1 MILPLLAAL
10 QVAATATPV
19 LIHDSIPTLT
29 LAEALERGAGLD
41 PNYVAAL
48 GHVGEAEWGRRNAVL
63 AFVAPALDVF
73 NDWTY
78 YSTEF
83 FNVGTGENQ
92 RNLVTGQLNLRYEI
106 FALSK
111 FTELGRSR
119 AALDASEA
127 SEVKQRYLAALV
139 VEQVFY
145 QVLADKALASVAA
158 ERVHRADEQ
167 LAVARARV
175 QSGAVVHSD
184 SLQLLLELTRA
195 QVDLLRS
202 QAQLRVSQLELGRR
216 TGASDAVDA
225 APLGEPVPDSLPITL
240 DQAVTEALETGPDW
254 RLARAQASAAEHYLK
269 GLKGEYLPKLDL
281 SFTAYRF
288 DDHFFPS
295 ARSVSAIDLVVRWN
309 IWDLGRREL
318 AIAQA
323 KTTRDVTR
331 AVSLDLAR
339 AARHDVALAYESFT
353 TARAALDLTTQGL
366 VVAQENFRV
375 QEERYRA
382 GAATILLLLDAQ
394 VGLTQAQADQVQAVF
409 VARLAWAGLEAILGR
424 RLSSPA

>member
-1 MILPLLAAL
+1 MIPALLAAL
-10 QVAATATPV
+10 ALAGA
-19 LIHDSIPTLT
+19 DSLPQITLT
-29 LAEALERGAGLD
+29 EALQRATGLD
-41 PNYVAAL
+41 PNYVQAL
-48 GHVGEAEWGRRNAVL
+48 GIVGEAEWGRRNAVL
-63 AFVAPALDVF
+63 AFIVPALSIS

-83 FNVGTGENQ
+83 FNVGTGQNQ
-92 RNLVTGQLNLRYEI
+92 RNLVTGQLNLNYEV
-106 FALSK
+106 LSVGK
-111 FTELGRSR
+111 FTELARSR
-119 AALDASEA
+119 AALEASEA
-127 SEVKQRYLAALV
+127 GEVKRRYLAALV

-145 QVLADKALASVAA
+145 QVLADKALARVAA
-158 ERVHRADEQ
+158 ERVHRAEQQ

-195 QVDLLRS
+195 QVDQLRS
-202 QAQLRVSQLELGRR
+202 GAQLRVAQLELGRR
-216 TGASDAVDA
+216 TGTDVAVDA

-240 DQAVTEALETGPDW
+240 DQAVTEALESGPDW
-254 RLARAQASAAEHYLK
+254 RLARAQASAADHALK
-269 GLKGEYLPKLDL
+269 GLRGEYLPKLDL
-281 SFTAYRF
+281 AFTAYRF

-295 ARSVSAIDLVVRWN
+295 ARSVSALDLIVRWN

-318 AIAQA
+318 AIQQA
-323 KTTRDVTR
+323 RTTRDLTR

-394 VGLTQAQADQVQAVF
+394 VGLTQAQADLVQANF